1 MVPAT
6 LLIFF
11 LAFSIRASEIASVIV
26 IPAHPTTQDSVRL
39 SLVFPYSNPCCPN
52 AAQVSDTASLWQD
65 SCLGVWV
72 NYWLTDTCKDT
83 LCGKTSLTLTY
94 RAGKLKAGN
103 YYVWETV
110 NYVDGALLAG
120 CEIDTFT
127 VTPASSTGLQ
137 VKGTISRS
145 TGMADRRVYD
155 IRGKLVSSSYTSLR
169 KKTPGVYLFKEI
181 GCCLKHPIS
190 LISSIGTHQK

>member
-1 MVPAT
+1 MLRMVPAT

-11 LAFSIRASEIASVIV
+11 LAFSIRASAIASVIV

-72 NYWLTDTCKDT
+72 NYWLIDTCKDT

-120 CEIDTFT
+120 YEIDTFT
-127 VTPASSTGLQ
+127 VTPAFSTTLQ
-137 VKGTISRS
+137 VKGSIPQS
-145 TGMADRRVYD
+145 TGIADGRVYD
-155 IRGKLVSSSYTSLR
+155 IRGKLVSPTCTPLL
-169 KKTPGVYLFKEI
+169 KKAPGVYFIKS
-181 GCCLKHPIS
+181 GNTPI
-190 LISSIGTHQK
+190 IKIRAVN